1 MIIVKITGGLGN
13 QMFQFALASILAKN
27 ADSKLYLEIDVFK
40 SIQKGVTPWDFQLN
54 IFNNQY
60 SFLSVMD
67 IEKLIG
73 DAGIVKLIKKTLGV
87 KTLTTY
93 KEKSLNFDSNVLET
107 TSPVYLKGYFQSY
120 KYFRGNERFV
130 RDLFKFDTESLKG
143 KNIYYLSQIQ
153 SSNSVSIHIRRGDYV
168 SNKNILEDHGICNF
182 DYYLKAINIL
192 SSKISSFKLFFF
204 SDDMDWV
211 KENFS
216 SINVDKF
223 FIEQEQ
229 KNDWVDMFLM
239 SSCDHQI
246 IANSSFSWW
255 GAWLNSNNSKIVVAP
270 KIWNKKNNL
279 ERETLLPKSTIRV

>member
-27 ADSKLYLEIDVFK
+27 ADSKLYLEIDFFK
-40 SIQKGVTPWDFQLN
+40 SIQKGVTPRDFQLN

-67 IEKLIG
+67 IEKLMG
-73 DAGIVKLIKKTLGV
+73 DAGIIKLIKKTLGV

-93 KEKSLNFDSNVLET
+93 KEKSLNFDSNVLEI

-120 KYFRGNERFV
+120 KYFRGNKRFV

-143 KNIYYLSQIQ
+143 KNI
-153 SSNSVSIHIRRGDYV
+153 
-168 SNKNILEDHGICNF
+168 
-182 DYYLKAINIL
+182 YYLKAINIL

>member
-1 MIIVKITGGLGN
+1 M
-13 QMFQFALASILAKN
+13 
-27 ADSKLYLEIDVFK
+27 
-40 SIQKGVTPWDFQLN
+40 
-54 IFNNQY
+54 
-60 SFLSVMD
+60 
-67 IEKLIG
+67 
-73 DAGIVKLIKKTLGV
+73 
-87 KTLTTY
+87 
-93 KEKSLNFDSNVLET
+93 
-107 TSPVYLKGYFQSY
+107 
-120 KYFRGNERFV
+120 
-130 RDLFKFDTESLKG
+130 FKFDTESLKG

-168 SNKNILEDHGICNF
+168 GNQDILEDHGICNF

>member
-1 MIIVKITGGLGN
+1 
-13 QMFQFALASILAKN
+13 
-27 ADSKLYLEIDVFK
+27 
-40 SIQKGVTPWDFQLN
+40 
-54 IFNNQY
+54 
-60 SFLSVMD
+60 
-67 IEKLIG
+67 
-73 DAGIVKLIKKTLGV
+73 
-87 KTLTTY
+87 
-93 KEKSLNFDSNVLET
+93 
-107 TSPVYLKGYFQSY
+107 
-120 KYFRGNERFV
+120 
-130 RDLFKFDTESLKG
+130 
-143 KNIYYLSQIQ
+143 
-153 SSNSVSIHIRRGDYV
+153 
-168 SNKNILEDHGICNF
+168 
-182 DYYLKAINIL
+182 
-192 SSKISSFKLFFF
+192 
-204 SDDMDWV
+204 MDWV